1 MRSTPEEII
10 EELEELAAI
19 TANDLNEANAPLA
32 QVIPVPDIAKEDT
45 AEWQAASMIRRFVEA
60 LRQIAGGAPD
70 PAKIAS
76 DALED
81 RESVTRPE

>member
-19 TANDLNEANAPLA
+19 TADDLNEANAPLA
-32 QVIPVPDIAKEDT
+32 QVIRVPDVGKEDT

-70 PAKIAS
+70 PVKIAT
-76 DALED
+76 DALD
-81 RESVTRPE
+81 DGKSVTPLE